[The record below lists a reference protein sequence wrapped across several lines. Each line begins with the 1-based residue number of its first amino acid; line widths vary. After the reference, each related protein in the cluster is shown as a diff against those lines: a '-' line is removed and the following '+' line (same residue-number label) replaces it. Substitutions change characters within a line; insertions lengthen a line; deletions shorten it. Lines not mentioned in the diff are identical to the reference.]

1 MKKLLGLL
9 LFVTLLGTGYYFTFG
24 AAKITKELKSRVDT
38 QLQILQANG
47 FSIEDRTIEKKKEH
61 FIIVYRDPKKIAHFL
76 KSRNMALS
84 SEDAALLEGLKV
96 GVDLAYLQGTYS
108 ALSADLYPVSLPP
121 ALLQGSDGT
130 NLEKLVKEKA
140 LLAHID
146 INKLFNAYRG
156 RLKDIN
162 TTLEGEE
169 AVKLQS
175 TDFAFAG
182 SFDRNGLSSAS
193 STLAKLSLSESGG
206 AAIKLSGV
214 DGTYTHTGST
224 LYDFTTHYRVE
235 SLKLQDGTSQSLA
248 LKDFDLQTDGKEV
261 NGTATS
267 QSTLTIAALNINE
280 PRQKLYFTG
289 VDGHFT
295 LEGISIEALEKMQH
309 IDPNDTEGFNQA
321 FKLLLSRGITLKVDS
336 LSVKKIKEGNGDP
349 VDGFTARSLLKIDKV
364 TDFKSLEEN
373 PFLILSI
380 LDANMHIELSN
391 ALYLELQKRP
401 EFAIVT
407 LLFSPVSKN
416 QKQVYDLE
424 YRYGSL
430 KVNGK
435 PLL

>member
-1 MKKLLGLL
+1 
-9 LFVTLLGTGYYFTFG
+9 
-24 AAKITKELKSRVDT
+24 
-38 QLQILQANG
+38 
-47 FSIEDRTIEKKKEH
+47 
-61 FIIVYRDPKKIAHFL
+61 
-76 KSRNMALS
+76 
-84 SEDAALLEGLKV
+84 
-96 GVDLAYLQGTYS
+96 
-108 ALSADLYPVSLPP
+108 
-121 ALLQGSDGT
+121 
-130 NLEKLVKEKA
+130 
-140 LLAHID
+140 
-146 INKLFNAYRG
+146 
-156 RLKDIN
+156 
-162 TTLEGEE
+162 
-169 AVKLQS
+169 
-175 TDFAFAG
+175 
-182 SFDRNGLSSAS
+182 
-193 STLAKLSLSESGG
+193 
-206 AAIKLSGV
+206 
-214 DGTYTHTGST
+214 
-224 LYDFTTHYRVE
+224 
-235 SLKLQDGTSQSLA
+235 
-248 LKDFDLQTDGKEV
+248 
-261 NGTATS
+261 
-267 QSTLTIAALNINE
+267 
-280 PRQKLYFTG
+280 

-336 LSVKKIKEGNGDP
+336 LSVKKIKEGNSDP